1 MKYMLKTEINEN
13 GNKVFSKERR
23 GKAFVYLAKDEAGA
37 VGVVDKD
44 WILKN
49 KANIVNLAVS
59 GDTLYVV
66 DNLKKQKKT
75 AFDLAKEAAEIV
87 KGYYS
92 ITAQYNND
100 MTPDFSNGPEFE
112 SIMGRTGYG
121 REIYHNFEKT
131 NGFDI
136 EAVDKVYREID
147 MEWDPDEEIYYVI
160 EGVRDSSGVCEV
172 REAIEDCDEYQ
183 ANVKEMYQE
192 LRPYYKAWQAL
203 CAKYGSEK
211 VINTLEKEFSIQE
224 LV

>member
-23 GKAFVYLAKDEAGA
+23 GKAFVYLAKDEAGS

-66 DNLKKQKKT
+66 DNLNKQKKT

-92 ITAQYNND
+92 VVSGFGYD
-100 MTPDFSNGPEFE
+100 MLPNFSSDGTFDEIE
-112 SIMGRTGYG
+112 GRTSYG
-121 REIYHNFEKT
+121 HEVTHSVVET
-131 NGFDI
+131 SGFDI
-136 EAVDKVYREID
+136 AAVDKVYRTLD

-160 EGVRDSSGVCEV
+160 EGVRDSSGVTDV
-172 REAIEDCDEYQ
+172 REAIEDFDEYQ
-183 ANVKEMYQE
+183 AKLKQLYQD
-192 LRPYYKAWQAL
+192 LRPWYKKWLAL
-203 CAKYGSEK
+203 CDKYGSEK
-211 VINTLEKEFSIQE
+211 VINSLEEEFSIQE